1 MSETYFTVISYR
13 TRNTECLK
21 SDTDSLGSFSSVLAA
36 FLQCDGCSY
45 YISPFGILEA
55 DRLRVF
61 ASLIRIKTILLAN
74 SVSFFDI
81 LDTVFVKGSEDLFDT
96 AVLALEF
103 NFSWLSNLTSLI
115 IIVFLLI
122 LYVGQCI

>member
-81 LDTVFVKGSEDLFDT
+81 LDTVFVKGSEDL
-96 AVLALEF
+96 
-103 NFSWLSNLTSLI
+103 SWLSNLTSLI

>member
-61 ASLIRIKTILLAN
+61 ASLIRIKTILLA
-74 SVSFFDI
+74 
-81 LDTVFVKGSEDLFDT
+81 
-96 AVLALEF
+96 
-103 NFSWLSNLTSLI
+103 WLSNLTSLI

>member
-81 LDTVFVKGSEDLFDT
+81 LDTVFVKGSEDPG
-96 AVLALEF
+96 
-103 NFSWLSNLTSLI
+103 SRI
-115 IIVFLLI
+115 
-122 LYVGQCI
+122 